1 MSDDSYLQPISP
13 VELTPAELAA
23 IRARVADG
31 VFLGGTYEQAY
42 EQFLIA
48 HRDRCALLA
57 RVDELQRGLPHTKGF
72 AKRFRLERVG
82 AGPGSA
88 IFSCEHLL
96 GESVEVVDAAD
107 FDAVVDDAAR
117 FSMRRHKDAERYRYL
132 RRCIRVRKLDA
143 PVGDISVHLNTDYVH
158 LHPQYISAEGFE
170 AEMKVLDKSI
180 DAAIRKNK

>member
-31 VFLGGTYEQAY
+31 VFLGGNYEQAY

-57 RVDELQRGLPHTKGF
+57 RLDELQRGLPHTKGF

-82 AGPGSA
+82 AGLGTAVFHS
-88 IFSCEHLL
+88 SHLL
-96 GESVEVVDAAD
+96 GQSVDVVDAAD

-117 FSMRRHKDAERYRYL
+117 FGMRRHKNEERYLYMRNHFHATNTRPKDRSIPSTVRL
-132 RRCIRVRKLDA
+132 EWDLCLPRRDKDLQRQLDEVIDSALAKERK
-143 PVGDISVHLNTDYVH
+143 
-158 LHPQYISAEGFE
+158 
-170 AEMKVLDKSI
+170 K
-180 DAAIRKNK
+180 